1 MISTTLASKATRQ
14 LKSRPH
20 YASYPCTWPYRV
32 NCTSM
37 AANLQMKKESD
48 LLTEQPCYPCQ
59 VVTSGKLK
67 ALAAQGGQN
76 EFRCSYGTK

>member
-1 MISTTLASKATRQ
+1 
-14 LKSRPH
+14 
-20 YASYPCTWPYRV
+20 
-32 NCTSM
+32 M